1 MSNNDI
7 DIVFV
12 TDKKIFDSN
21 YINNLKQIGNVIFCS
36 RENFITK
43 IISNKNKKIIVYDP
57 DFVRQTFP
65 QEILTQSK
73 NVLAIFLGITDDY
86 YIDLDICKKKSIQV
100 FTIPEYVDNSVVEYL
115 IMMMLSYAKKNSITL
130 TSKKIGI
137 IGLTNIG
144 KKIADICDVIGMK
157 VFYWDKKIRQTNY
170 DFLELNK
177 MFEICDF
184 IYFCF
189 EERYE
194 NIETLFNESLQLLN
208 NDTIFISF
216 KDNKIKEKV
225 NKPNVIEI
233 DKNSC
238 YTDEDNNL
246 KIKKWYKNITDYIH
260 ESYTAQSEN
269 QNKSDDVIIVN
280 IRKAKAKDIPAIVE
294 LYKKENW
301 LGNDNSI
308 EKIIKNYNYKSKR
321 DYLLVAECKGKIIGS
336 VSFGINKSYAFN
348 CMKYIVFDYLVV
360 QKQYR
365 RKRVGTQL
373 IGALVSI
380 AKKKNLESIW
390 GVSSIGRNKAHK
402 FYTYVGFD
410 DPVKGFRKV
419 FIQEQ

>member
-1 MSNNDI
+1 
-7 DIVFV
+7 
-12 TDKKIFDSN
+12 
-21 YINNLKQIGNVIFCS
+21 
-36 RENFITK
+36 
-43 IISNKNKKIIVYDP
+43 
-57 DFVRQTFP
+57 
-65 QEILTQSK
+65 
-73 NVLAIFLGITDDY
+73 
-86 YIDLDICKKKSIQV
+86 
-100 FTIPEYVDNSVVEYL
+100 
-115 IMMMLSYAKKNSITL
+115 
-130 TSKKIGI
+130 
-137 IGLTNIG
+137 
-144 KKIADICDVIGMK
+144 MK

-194 NIETLFNESLQLLN
+194 NIEKLFNESLQLLN

-216 KDNKIKEKV
+216 KDNKINKKV

-301 LGNDNSI
+301 LGNENSI

-321 DYLLVAECKGKIIGS
+321 DYLLVAEYKGKIIGTITFS
-336 VSFGINKSYAFN
+336 INKAYAFN
-348 CMKYIVFDYLVV
+348 CMGYIVFDYLVV
-360 QKQYR
+360 QKEYR
-365 RKRVGTQL
+365 GKKVGKQIINYINEL
-373 IGALVSI
+373 
-380 AKKKNLESIW
+380 AKKKNVESIW
-390 GVSSIGRNKAHK
+390 FVSSIGRKKSHNIYEKL
-402 FYTYVGFD
+402 GFD